1 MGADGSNDELLRN
14 KIQKMEEE
22 TSVIA
27 KKKID
32 TMDFRKMRGAA
43 MTVGGDSSGDGEE
56 EKYI

>member
-1 MGADGSNDELLRN
+1 MGAEGGDDLLRN

-22 TSVIA
+22 TTGIT

-32 TMDFRKMRGAA
+32 TMDFKKMRESA
-43 MTVGGDSSGDGEE
+43 MTVGGSSSSNREEE